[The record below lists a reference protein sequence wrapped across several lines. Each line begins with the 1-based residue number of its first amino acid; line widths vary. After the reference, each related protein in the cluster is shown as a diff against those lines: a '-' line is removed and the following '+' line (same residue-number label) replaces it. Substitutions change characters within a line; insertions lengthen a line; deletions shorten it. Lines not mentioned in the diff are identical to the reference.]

1 MSSAIIKMK
10 RGSET
15 DLAEVSKSILDDFKG
30 DVAELS
36 MEQMSEVNG
45 VKVLLLILE
54 RYYMRNGSMAVST
67 VQIIDSGEVQQATII
82 GTGGGEGLMNIRAPI
97 RILRAGSPRFWRNS
111 ALRKSDLDFEEG
123 QTTYIYV
130 ITMIAAALTIY
141 FSLDEYK
148 KGSMSTRNFK
158 IICVCESVVLL
169 SQLYF
174 LLT

>member
-36 MEQMSEVNG
+36 LEQMSEVNG

-82 GTGGGEGLMNIRAPI
+82 GTGGGKGLMNISLGANQDFARRVAKV
-97 RILRAGSPRFWRNS
+97 LAKLG
-111 ALRKSDLDFEEG
+111 FEE
-123 QTTYIYV
+123 IR
-130 ITMIAAALTIY
+130 
-141 FSLDEYK
+141 S
-148 KGSMSTRNFK
+148 
-158 IICVCESVVLL
+158 
-169 SQLYF
+169 
-174 LLT
+174 

>member
-36 MEQMSEVNG
+36 LEQMSEVNG

-82 GTGGGEGLMNIRAPI
+82 GTGGGEGPMNISLGANQDFARRVAKV
-97 RILRAGSPRFWRNS
+97 LAKLG
-111 ALRKSDLDFEEG
+111 FEE
-123 QTTYIYV
+123 IR
-130 ITMIAAALTIY
+130 
-141 FSLDEYK
+141 S
-148 KGSMSTRNFK
+148 
-158 IICVCESVVLL
+158 
-169 SQLYF
+169 
-174 LLT
+174 

>member
-36 MEQMSEVNG
+36 LEQMSEVNG

-82 GTGGGEGLMNIRAPI
+82 GTGGGEGLLNISLGGNQDFARRVAKV
-97 RILRAGSPRFWRNS
+97 LAKLG
-111 ALRKSDLDFEEG
+111 FEE
-123 QTTYIYV
+123 IR
-130 ITMIAAALTIY
+130 
-141 FSLDEYK
+141 S
-148 KGSMSTRNFK
+148 
-158 IICVCESVVLL
+158 
-169 SQLYF
+169 
-174 LLT
+174 

>member
-15 DLAEVSKSILDDFKG
+15 NLAEVSKSILDDFKG

-36 MEQMSEVNG
+36 LEQMSEVNG

-82 GTGGGEGLMNIRAPI
+82 GTGGGEGLMNISLGTNQDFARRVAKV
-97 RILRAGSPRFWRNS
+97 LAKLG
-111 ALRKSDLDFEEG
+111 FEE
-123 QTTYIYV
+123 IR
-130 ITMIAAALTIY
+130 
-141 FSLDEYK
+141 S
-148 KGSMSTRNFK
+148 
-158 IICVCESVVLL
+158 
-169 SQLYF
+169 
-174 LLT
+174 

>member
-36 MEQMSEVNG
+36 LEQMSEVNG

-82 GTGGGEGLMNIRAPI
+82 DTGGGEGLMNISLGANQDFARRVAKV
-97 RILRAGSPRFWRNS
+97 LAKLG
-111 ALRKSDLDFEEG
+111 FEE
-123 QTTYIYV
+123 I
-130 ITMIAAALTIY
+130 
-141 FSLDEYK
+141 
-148 KGSMSTRNFK
+148 GS
-158 IICVCESVVLL
+158 
-169 SQLYF
+169 
-174 LLT
+174 

>member
-36 MEQMSEVNG
+36 LEQMSEVNG
-45 VKVLLLILE
+45 IKVLLLILE

-82 GTGGGEGLMNIRAPI
+82 GTGGGEGLMNISLGANQDFARRVAKV
-97 RILRAGSPRFWRNS
+97 LAKLGF
-111 ALRKSDLDFEEG
+111 DFEEG
-123 QTTYIYV
+123 QTMYIYV

-158 IICVCESVVLL
+158 IICVCESIVLL

>member
-36 MEQMSEVNG
+36 LEQMSEVNG

-82 GTGGGEGLMNIRAPI
+82 GTGGDEGLMIISLGANQDFARRVAKV
-97 RILRAGSPRFWRNS
+97 LAKLG
-111 ALRKSDLDFEEG
+111 FEE
-123 QTTYIYV
+123 IR
-130 ITMIAAALTIY
+130 
-141 FSLDEYK
+141 S
-148 KGSMSTRNFK
+148 
-158 IICVCESVVLL
+158 
-169 SQLYF
+169 
-174 LLT
+174 

>member
-36 MEQMSEVNG
+36 LEQMSEVNG

-82 GTGGGEGLMNIRAPI
+82 GTGGGEGHMNISLGANQDFARRVAKV
-97 RILRAGSPRFWRNS
+97 LAKLG
-111 ALRKSDLDFEEG
+111 FEE
-123 QTTYIYV
+123 IR
-130 ITMIAAALTIY
+130 
-141 FSLDEYK
+141 S
-148 KGSMSTRNFK
+148 
-158 IICVCESVVLL
+158 
-169 SQLYF
+169 
-174 LLT
+174 

>member
-36 MEQMSEVNG
+36 LEQMSEVNG
-45 VKVLLLILE
+45 IKVLLLILE

-67 VQIIDSGEVQQATII
+67 VQIIDSGEVQQATI
-82 GTGGGEGLMNIRAPI
+82 
-97 RILRAGSPRFWRNS
+97 RILRAGSPRFWRSS

>member
-36 MEQMSEVNG
+36 LEQMSEVNG

-82 GTGGGEGLMNIRAPI
+82 GTGGGEGLMYIRLGANQDFA
-97 RILRAGSPRFWRNS
+97 RRVAKVLAKLG
-111 ALRKSDLDFEEG
+111 FEE
-123 QTTYIYV
+123 IR
-130 ITMIAAALTIY
+130 
-141 FSLDEYK
+141 S
-148 KGSMSTRNFK
+148 
-158 IICVCESVVLL
+158 
-169 SQLYF
+169 
-174 LLT
+174 

>member
-36 MEQMSEVNG
+36 LEQMSEVNG
-45 VKVLLLILE
+45 IKVLLLILE

-82 GTGGGEGLMNIRAPI
+82 GTGDGEGLMNISLGANQDFARRVAKV
-97 RILRAGSPRFWRNS
+97 LAKLG
-111 ALRKSDLDFEEG
+111 FEE
-123 QTTYIYV
+123 IR
-130 ITMIAAALTIY
+130 
-141 FSLDEYK
+141 S
-148 KGSMSTRNFK
+148 
-158 IICVCESVVLL
+158 
-169 SQLYF
+169 
-174 LLT
+174 

>member
-36 MEQMSEVNG
+36 LEQMSEVNG

-67 VQIIDSGEVQQATII
+67 VQIIDSGEAQRATIAD
-82 GTGGGEGLMNIRAPI
+82 TGGGEGLMNISLGANQDFARRVAKV
-97 RILRAGSPRFWRNS
+97 LAKLG
-111 ALRKSDLDFEEG
+111 FEE
-123 QTTYIYV
+123 IR
-130 ITMIAAALTIY
+130 
-141 FSLDEYK
+141 S
-148 KGSMSTRNFK
+148 
-158 IICVCESVVLL
+158 
-169 SQLYF
+169 
-174 LLT
+174 

>member
-36 MEQMSEVNG
+36 LEQMSEVNG

-67 VQIIDSGEVQQATII
+67 VQLIDSGEVQQATII
-82 GTGGGEGLMNIRAPI
+82 GTGGGEGLMNIS
-97 RILRAGSPRFWRNS
+97 LGSNQDFARRVAKVLAKFG
-111 ALRKSDLDFEEG
+111 FEE
-123 QTTYIYV
+123 IR
-130 ITMIAAALTIY
+130 
-141 FSLDEYK
+141 S
-148 KGSMSTRNFK
+148 
-158 IICVCESVVLL
+158 
-169 SQLYF
+169 
-174 LLT
+174 

>member
-67 VQIIDSGEVQQATII
+67 VQIIDSGEVQQATI
-82 GTGGGEGLMNIRAPI
+82 TGGGEGLMNISLGANQDFARRVAKV
-97 RILRAGSPRFWRNS
+97 LAKFG
-111 ALRKSDLDFEEG
+111 FEE
-123 QTTYIYV
+123 IR
-130 ITMIAAALTIY
+130 
-141 FSLDEYK
+141 S
-148 KGSMSTRNFK
+148 
-158 IICVCESVVLL
+158 
-169 SQLYF
+169 
-174 LLT
+174 

>member
-15 DLAEVSKSILDDFKG
+15 DLAEVSKSILGDFKG

-36 MEQMSEVNG
+36 LEQMSEVNG

-82 GTGGGEGLMNIRAPI
+82 GTGGDEGLMNISLGANQDFACRVAKV
-97 RILRAGSPRFWRNS
+97 LAKLG
-111 ALRKSDLDFEEG
+111 FEE
-123 QTTYIYV
+123 IR
-130 ITMIAAALTIY
+130 
-141 FSLDEYK
+141 S
-148 KGSMSTRNFK
+148 
-158 IICVCESVVLL
+158 
-169 SQLYF
+169 
-174 LLT
+174 

>member
-36 MEQMSEVNG
+36 LEQMSEVNG

-67 VQIIDSGEVQQATII
+67 VQITPEKSSRRRSSAPEAA
-82 GTGGGEGLMNIRAPI
+82 RA
-97 RILRAGSPRFWRNS
+97 L
-111 ALRKSDLDFEEG
+111 
-123 QTTYIYV
+123 
-130 ITMIAAALTIY
+130 
-141 FSLDEYK
+141 
-148 KGSMSTRNFK
+148 
-158 IICVCESVVLL
+158 
-169 SQLYF
+169 
-174 LLT
+174 

>member
-36 MEQMSEVNG
+36 LEQMSEVNG

-82 GTGGGEGLMNIRAPI
+82 GIGGGEGLMNISLGANQDFARRVAKV
-97 RILRAGSPRFWRNS
+97 LAKLG
-111 ALRKSDLDFEEG
+111 FEE
-123 QTTYIYV
+123 IR
-130 ITMIAAALTIY
+130 
-141 FSLDEYK
+141 S
-148 KGSMSTRNFK
+148 
-158 IICVCESVVLL
+158 
-169 SQLYF
+169 
-174 LLT
+174 

>member
-36 MEQMSEVNG
+36 LEQMSEVNG

-82 GTGGGEGLMNIRAPI
+82 GTGGGEGLMNISLCANQDFARRVDNVLAKLGFEDI
-97 RILRAGSPRFWRNS
+97 RS
-111 ALRKSDLDFEEG
+111 
-123 QTTYIYV
+123 
-130 ITMIAAALTIY
+130 
-141 FSLDEYK
+141 
-148 KGSMSTRNFK
+148 
-158 IICVCESVVLL
+158 
-169 SQLYF
+169 
-174 LLT
+174 

>member
-36 MEQMSEVNG
+36 LEQMSEVNG

-67 VQIIDSGEVQQATII
+67 VH
-82 GTGGGEGLMNIRAPI
+82 
-97 RILRAGSPRFWRNS
+97 
-111 ALRKSDLDFEEG
+111 
-123 QTTYIYV
+123 TTEFS
-130 ITMIAAALTIY
+130 MCFLPLTT
-141 FSLDEYK
+141 FAD
-148 KGSMSTRNFK
+148 MP
-158 IICVCESVVLL
+158 
-169 SQLYF
+169 
-174 LLT
+174 

>member
-36 MEQMSEVNG
+36 LEQMSEVNG
-45 VKVLLLILE
+45 VILE

-82 GTGGGEGLMNIRAPI
+82 GTGGGEGLMNISLGANQDFARRVAKV
-97 RILRAGSPRFWRNS
+97 LAKLG
-111 ALRKSDLDFEEG
+111 FEE
-123 QTTYIYV
+123 IR
-130 ITMIAAALTIY
+130 
-141 FSLDEYK
+141 S
-148 KGSMSTRNFK
+148 
-158 IICVCESVVLL
+158 
-169 SQLYF
+169 
-174 LLT
+174 

>member
-36 MEQMSEVNG
+36 LEQMSEVNG

-82 GTGGGEGLMNIRAPI
+82 STGGGEGLMNISLGANQDFARRVAKV
-97 RILRAGSPRFWRNS
+97 LAKLG
-111 ALRKSDLDFEEG
+111 FEE
-123 QTTYIYV
+123 IR
-130 ITMIAAALTIY
+130 
-141 FSLDEYK
+141 S
-148 KGSMSTRNFK
+148 
-158 IICVCESVVLL
+158 
-169 SQLYF
+169 
-174 LLT
+174 

>member
-10 RGSET
+10 REAKT

-36 MEQMSEVNG
+36 LEQMSEVNG

-82 GTGGGEGLMNIRAPI
+82 GTGGGEGLMNIR
-97 RILRAGSPRFWRNS
+97 ILRAGSPRFWRSS
-111 ALRKSDLDFEEG
+111 ALRKSDLDLEVG
-123 QTTYIYV
+123 QTMYIYV

>member
-1 MSSAIIKMK
+1 MGLFFAPAGCGSVERIADAGGENQTRDKMRKRGNSMSSAIIKMK

-36 MEQMSEVNG
+36 LEQMSEVNG

-82 GTGGGEGLMNIRAPI
+82 GTGGGEGLMNISLGANQDFARRVAKV
-97 RILRAGSPRFWRNS
+97 LAKLG
-111 ALRKSDLDFEEG
+111 FEE
-123 QTTYIYV
+123 IR
-130 ITMIAAALTIY
+130 
-141 FSLDEYK
+141 S
-148 KGSMSTRNFK
+148 
-158 IICVCESVVLL
+158 
-169 SQLYF
+169 
-174 LLT
+174 

>member
-36 MEQMSEVNG
+36 LEQMSEVNG

-82 GTGGGEGLMNIRAPI
+82 GTGGGEGLMNVSRGANQDFA
-97 RILRAGSPRFWRNS
+97 RRVAKVLAKLG
-111 ALRKSDLDFEEG
+111 FEE
-123 QTTYIYV
+123 IR
-130 ITMIAAALTIY
+130 
-141 FSLDEYK
+141 S
-148 KGSMSTRNFK
+148 
-158 IICVCESVVLL
+158 
-169 SQLYF
+169 
-174 LLT
+174 

>member
-36 MEQMSEVNG
+36 LEQMSEVNG

-67 VQIIDSGEVQQATII
+67 VQIIDSGAVQQATII
-82 GTGGGEGLMNIRAPI
+82 GTGGGEGLTNTSLGANQDFARRVAKV
-97 RILRAGSPRFWRNS
+97 LAKLG
-111 ALRKSDLDFEEG
+111 FEE
-123 QTTYIYV
+123 IR
-130 ITMIAAALTIY
+130 
-141 FSLDEYK
+141 S
-148 KGSMSTRNFK
+148 
-158 IICVCESVVLL
+158 
-169 SQLYF
+169 
-174 LLT
+174 

>member
-36 MEQMSEVNG
+36 LEQMSEVNG

-82 GTGGGEGLMNIRAPI
+82 GTGGGGLMNISLGANQDFARRVAKV
-97 RILRAGSPRFWRNS
+97 LAKLG
-111 ALRKSDLDFEEG
+111 FEE
-123 QTTYIYV
+123 IR
-130 ITMIAAALTIY
+130 
-141 FSLDEYK
+141 S
-148 KGSMSTRNFK
+148 
-158 IICVCESVVLL
+158 
-169 SQLYF
+169 
-174 LLT
+174 